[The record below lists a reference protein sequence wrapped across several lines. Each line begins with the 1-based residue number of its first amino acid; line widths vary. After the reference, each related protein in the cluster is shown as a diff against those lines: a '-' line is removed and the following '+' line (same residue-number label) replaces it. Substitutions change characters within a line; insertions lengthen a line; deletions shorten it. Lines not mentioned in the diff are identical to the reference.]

1 MRLVFCILVVTIL
14 GCGDGGREKP
24 DTVNVSGTVYLDG
37 KPLADAEVNF
47 VSEDGEFAAF
57 GKTNAEGKYTLAQGA
72 VPGKNKVYIS
82 KMEGEELDIELS
94 EEEGMDAGQL
104 EAMGM
109 DTAGDIGPK
118 ELIAEEYSDPEKT
131 KLEFEV
137 PADGTDSA
145 DFRLQ

>member
-1 MRLVFCILVVTIL
+1 MRFVCCILVVIL
-14 GCGDGGREKP
+14 AGCGGDGREKP

-37 KPLADAEVNF
+37 KPLADADVNF
-47 VSEDGEFAAF
+47 MNEEMNFASY

-72 VPGKNKVYIS
+72 VPGLNKITIS
-82 KMEGEELDIELS
+82 KIEGEDLELDP
-94 EEEGMDAGQL
+94 EEGMDAGQL
-104 EAMGM
+104 EAMGATGKEM
-109 DTAGDIGPK
+109 GPK
-118 ELIAEEYSDPEKT
+118 QLVAEEYSDPEKS